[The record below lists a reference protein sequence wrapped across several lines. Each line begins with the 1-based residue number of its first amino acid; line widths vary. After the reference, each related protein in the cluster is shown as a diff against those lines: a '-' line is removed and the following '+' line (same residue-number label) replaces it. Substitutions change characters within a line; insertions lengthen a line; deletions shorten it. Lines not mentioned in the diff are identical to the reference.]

1 MPKKPDSV
9 NLADKYEVSQSDEA
23 AAKSAAKEKDK
34 TAKKPVN
41 PTKAKKDVKYAD
53 DMPDF
58 KAMSVDEL
66 CSLIDERGGDSKEF
80 DKYTAENIK
89 RMRLTMALKK
99 TYEV

>member
-1 MPKKPDSV
+1 
-9 NLADKYEVSQSDEA
+9 
-23 AAKSAAKEKDK
+23 
-34 TAKKPVN
+34 
-41 PTKAKKDVKYAD
+41 
-53 DMPDF
+53 MPDF

-66 CSLIDERGGDSKEF
+66 CSLIDERGGNSKEF

>member
-1 MPKKPDSV
+1 M
-9 NLADKYEVSQSDEA
+9 
-23 AAKSAAKEKDK
+23 
-34 TAKKPVN
+34 N
-41 PTKAKKDVKYAD
+41 PAKAKKDVKYAD

-66 CSLIDERGGDSKEF
+66 CALIDERGGDSKEF